1 MVPYGRNESEKKLHE
16 QIKLAGNRYKPNLDV
31 PNQSL
36 TTLFANLWDIQ
47 DLKKHKETLHKSK
60 QVFLDL
66 QKSNPKLFDTS
77 INTELPDLSYNIEIQ
92 HNIEY
97 LRIHNDINWKT
108 IMAALKEES
117 LSWQQI
123 QESILYVVNRQEKVY
138 CIYGPAGC
146 GKTHNVCSIAS
157 QLIKETNVYLCFG
170 IQFNKN
176 KNGII
181 AEIRKIFNFENE
193 NYLEELQ
200 KKIRNGCKIYWFE
213 TLYIHH

>member
-1 MVPYGRNESEKKLHE
+1 M
-16 QIKLAGNRYKPNLDV
+16 
-31 PNQSL
+31 
-36 TTLFANLWDIQ
+36 
-47 DLKKHKETLHKSK
+47 
-60 QVFLDL
+60 
-66 QKSNPKLFDTS
+66 
-77 INTELPDLSYNIEIQ
+77 SYNIEIQ